1 MSENDRLPGWPYFLA
16 ALFIVFAYRSAR
28 DLPDQNCQS
37 TYYSM
42 RPPMCAPSRSID
54 GFSQETTLLYDSLM
68 VARASF
74 SMFKPIPDAI
84 DHTNI
89 IFDNHA

>member
-37 TYYSM
+37 TYYVAKSKINYNVEEE
-42 RPPMCAPSRSID
+42 CVGLID
-54 GFSQETTLLYDSLM
+54 VREKGGLD
-68 VARASF
+68 R
-74 SMFKPIPDAI
+74 
-84 DHTNI
+84 
-89 IFDNHA
+89 